1 MGACLSTIA
10 GGGEMLI
17 EAPDGDDKAFHDR
30 FMEGDVLGEGEFGQ
44 VKKVFETSSPEVA
57 LACKTLKKG
66 MVFKDNQLYPALPP
80 EMLKGEIEILRALK
94 GKHTFCLQLH
104 SVFESPR
111 AILLVTELC
120 AGGEMSEYVAKQQD
134 DLRTED
140 VSRISHQLL
149 TAIDCCAKKRI
160 IHRDLKPANIM
171 FETGDSKSDLRV
183 IDFGASCMDPPT
195 SDGRHTTFA
204 GTAFFNS
211 PEMFQEKYTQKT
223 DVFSVGVTL
232 YVLVAGYP
240 ADQLQKA
247 FNILQKGATK
257 SNIKLLPNMPQ
268 NMPESYYDMLAGL
281 LVWQPKDRK
290 TAAEMLTHPF
300 VTFHNDLTSEEKEEQ
315 APAPTVATALET
327 KRPSMFKRQS
337 IVLTGTAQRHNLTL
351 GYQKFERSLT
361 TLLAT
366 MLQQE
371 ELQRLVELVTQA
383 QNELRDGS
391 ETTGVSVGSLSEQ
404 IESKAGSLGTLPLH
418 QVLKIVQVELEKEE
432 V

>member
-1 MGACLSTIA
+1 
-10 GGGEMLI
+10 
-17 EAPDGDDKAFHDR
+17 
-30 FMEGDVLGEGEFGQ
+30 
-44 VKKVFETSSPEVA
+44 
-57 LACKTLKKG
+57 
-66 MVFKDNQLYPALPP
+66 
-80 EMLKGEIEILRALK
+80 
-94 GKHTFCLQLH
+94 
-104 SVFESPR
+104 
-111 AILLVTELC
+111 
-120 AGGEMSEYVAKQQD
+120 
-134 DLRTED
+134 
-140 VSRISHQLL
+140 
-149 TAIDCCAKKRI
+149 
-160 IHRDLKPANIM
+160 
-171 FETGDSKSDLRV
+171 
-183 IDFGASCMDPPT
+183 
-195 SDGRHTTFA
+195 
-204 GTAFFNS
+204 
-211 PEMFQEKYTQKT
+211 
-223 DVFSVGVTL
+223 
-232 YVLVAGYP
+232 
-240 ADQLQKA
+240 
-247 FNILQKGATK
+247 
-257 SNIKLLPNMPQ
+257 MPQ

-337 IVLTGTAQRHNLTL
+337 IVLTGTAQRHNLML

-371 ELQRLVELVTQA
+371 ELQRLVELLTQA